1 MPGQGDRRQGTRK
14 RPVLDRDGMSSR
26 WLRPTVSAPAGSL
39 LNVREDAHNAVSV
52 YIFAKLRL
60 PQTDD
65 TNRRVLA
72 VLAYLRG
79 DSQGR

>member
-1 MPGQGDRRQGTRK
+1 MAGCARARRHI
-14 RPVLDRDGMSSR
+14 
-26 WLRPTVSAPAGSL
+26 GSIL
-39 LNVREDAHNAVSV
+39 T
-52 YIFAKLRL
+52 KLHV

-79 DSQGR
+79 DGDFG